1 MTLLNG
7 KSAVITGANR
17 GIGLAIMRTFAAEG
31 ADLWACART
40 ENDEFTAEIRQLA
53 AANNVEIIPI
63 YFDFDNADAVKQAA
77 KDIIAAKKPIDI
89 IVNNAGIIDTASF
102 MMTPMDKVRH
112 MLEVNFVSQMAFTQP
127 LVRTMARHKSGSIIN
142 ISSSS
147 AIEANEGRTGYAAS
161 KSAMITATRVMS
173 RELGQINIR
182 VNAIAPGLTETD
194 MMRGSTPD
202 DILDATLGRVSL
214 RRVAEPSEIANVAL
228 FLASDMSS
236 YMTGQTL
243 SVDGGM

>member
-1 MTLLNG
+1 MTMLSG

-31 ADLWACART
+31 ADIWACARA
-40 ENDEFTAEIRQLA
+40 ESGELTAEVKKLSDSHG
-53 AANNVEIIPI
+53 VEIIPV
-63 YFDFDNADAVKQAA
+63 YFDFADAEAVKQGAR
-77 KDIIAAKKPIDI
+77 DIIAAKKPIDI

-142 ISSSS
+142 ISSTS

-173 RELGQINIR
+173 RELGQLNIR
-182 VNAIAPGLTETD
+182 VNAIAPGLTETE

-202 DILDATLGRVSL
+202 EILEATLGRVSL
-214 RRVAEPSEIANVAL
+214 RRVAEPSEIASAAL
-228 FLASDMSS
+228 FLASDLSS
-236 YMTGQTL
+236 YVTGQTL

>member
-1 MTLLNG
+1 MTLLTG
-7 KSAVITGANR
+7 KSAIITGANR
-17 GIGLAIMRTFAAEG
+17 GIGLAIIQTFAAQG
-31 ADLWACART
+31 ANIWACARL
-40 ENDEFTAEIRQLA
+40 ESDEFSAEIESIKTEHG
-53 AANNVEIIPI
+53 VEVTPI
-63 YFDFDNADAVKQAA
+63 YFDFDDIDGVKQAA
-77 KDIIAAKKPIDI
+77 KEIIAAKKPIHI

-112 MLEVNFVSQMAFTQP
+112 MLEVNFVAQMAFTQP
-127 LVRTMARHKSGSIIN
+127 LVRTMARHKSGSVIN

-173 RELGQINIR
+173 RELGQLNIR

-194 MMRGSTPD
+194 MMRGSTSD
-202 DILDATLGRVSL
+202 EILEATLGRLSL
-214 RRVAEPSEIANVAL
+214 RRVAEPSEIANAAL

-236 YMTGQTL
+236 YITGQTL
-243 SVDGGM
+243 CVDGGR

>member
-1 MTLLNG
+1 MTLLMG
-7 KSAVITGANR
+7 KSAIITGANR
-17 GIGLAIMRTFAAEG
+17 GIGLAIMQSFATQG
-31 ADLWACART
+31 ANIWACARA
-40 ENDEFTAEIRQLA
+40 ENKGFSAEINKLA
-53 AANNVEIIPI
+53 TQHDVEITPI
-63 YFDFDNADAVKQAA
+63 YFDFDDADAVKQAA
-77 KDIIAAKKPIDI
+77 KDIIRAKKPIDI

-102 MMTPMDKVRH
+102 MMTSMDKVRH
-112 MLEVNFVSQMAFTQP
+112 MLEINFVAQMAFTQP
-127 LVRTMARHKSGSIIN
+127 LVRTMARQKSGSIIN

-173 RELGQINIR
+173 RELGQLNIR

-202 DILDATLGRVSL
+202 DILDSTLQRVSL

-236 YMTGQTL
+236 YVTGQTL

>member
-1 MTLLNG
+1 MTMLSG

-31 ADLWACART
+31 ADIWACARA
-40 ENDEFTAEIRQLA
+40 ESDELTAEVKKLSDSHG
-53 AANNVEIIPI
+53 VEITPV
-63 YFDFDNADAVKQAA
+63 YFDFADAEAVKQGAR
-77 KDIIAAKKPIDI
+77 DIIAAKKPIDI

-142 ISSSS
+142 ISSTS

-173 RELGQINIR
+173 RELGQLNIR
-182 VNAIAPGLTETD
+182 VNAIAPGLTETE

-202 DILDATLGRVSL
+202 EILEATLGRVSL
-214 RRVAEPSEIANVAL
+214 RRVAEPSEIANAAL
-228 FLASDMSS
+228 FLASDLSS
-236 YMTGQTL
+236 YVTGQTL

>member
-1 MTLLNG
+1 MTMLSG

-31 ADLWACART
+31 ADIWACARA
-40 ENDEFTAEIRQLA
+40 ESGELTAEVKKLSDSHG
-53 AANNVEIIPI
+53 VEIIPVC
-63 YFDFDNADAVKQAA
+63 FDFADAEAVKQGAR
-77 KDIIAAKKPIDI
+77 DIIAAKKPIDI

-173 RELGQINIR
+173 RELGQLNIR
-182 VNAIAPGLTETD
+182 VNAIAPGLTETE

-202 DILDATLGRVSL
+202 EILEATLGRVSL
-214 RRVAEPSEIANVAL
+214 RRVAEPSEIANAAL
-228 FLASDMSS
+228 FLASDLSS
-236 YMTGQTL
+236 YVTGQTL

>member
-17 GIGLAIMRTFAAEG
+17 GIGRAIMRTFAAEG
-31 ADLWACART
+31 ADIWACART
-40 ENDEFTAEIRQLA
+40 ESEEFTSEIKNLSDDHGA
-53 AANNVEIIPI
+53 EIIPV
-63 YFDFDNADAVKQAA
+63 YFDFDDADAVKQAA
-77 KDIIAAKKPIDI
+77 KDIIGAKKPIDI

-102 MMTPMDKVRH
+102 MMTPMDKLRH
-112 MLEVNFVSQMAFTQP
+112 MMEVNFVSQMAFTQP
-127 LVRTMARHKSGSIIN
+127 LVRTMARHKKGSIIN

-161 KSAMITATRVMS
+161 KSALITATRVMS
-173 RELGQINIR
+173 RELGQLNIR

-202 DILDATLGRVSL
+202 DILEATLGRVSL
-214 RRVAEPSEIANVAL
+214 RRVAEPSEIANAAL
-228 FLASDMSS
+228 FLASDLSS
-236 YMTGQTL
+236 YVTGQTL